1 MRKSA
6 AVMESSM
13 NTIGGQ
19 NLKPLVFDLDGTLI
33 YSDMLHESAIR
44 VLRDKPLKLLW
55 IPALL
60 LKGKVR
66 LKAYLAEQVIFD
78 PSTLPYN
85 QDLILWL
92 KNQKEAGR
100 KIILCTA
107 SHQLIANPIAEYLD
121 LFDHVIATNNF
132 LNVAGKNKAD
142 ALVALFGEGGFDYV
156 GNSSAD
162 IAVWEKSAQGITVNA
177 TQNTINSAQKVCSIV
192 YNFPKKSDGIKSIL
206 KMLRVHQW
214 LKNILLFAPLVAAH
228 QFNNW
233 QGWIS
238 LCLAYIAFSLCASS
252 VYITN
257 DLLDLDSDRK
267 HCKKSRRP
275 FASGAIP
282 IWVGVLSAPALL
294 VISLIVANSVNP
306 SFMGWLTTYFLIS
319 CAYSWGLKRLV
330 LIDCITLAIL
340 YTLRVIAGASAIQI
354 NLSFWLL
361 AFSIFLFLSLAFVK
375 RYAELESQEN
385 SFSKHGWNNK
395 IHGRGYY
402 ASDASIIL
410 TLGIASGYAA
420 VIVFALYLNSDAV
433 IKLYPSPEFIWG
445 EVPIL
450 LFWISWVWIKTH
462 RGDMHDDPLIFAIKD
477 KVSLLTGLAFVVVLL
492 LSIRSPLW

>member
-1 MRKSA
+1 MENSINSISA
-6 AVMESSM
+6 E
-13 NTIGGQ
+13 NP
-19 NLKPLVFDLDGTLI
+19 KPLVVDLDGTLI

-55 IPALL
+55 IPVLL
-60 LKGKVR
+60 LKGKAK
-66 LKAYLAEQVIFD
+66 LKAYLAEQTTFD

-92 KNQKEAGR
+92 KSQKEGGR

-107 SHQLIANPIAEYLD
+107 SHQSIANPIAEHLGI
-121 LFDHVIATNNF
+121 FDQVIATDGA
-132 LNVAGKNKAD
+132 LNIAGQNKAD
-142 ALVALFGEGGFDYV
+142 ALVAQFGEGGFDYA

-177 TQNTINSAQKVCSIV
+177 SQHTINSAQRVCSTAC
-192 YNFPKKSDGIKSIL
+192 NFPKKNDSVKSIL

-214 LKNILLFAPLVAAH
+214 LKNILLFAPLLAAH

-233 QGWIS
+233 EGWVS
-238 LCLAYIAFSLCASS
+238 LCLAFIAFSLCASS
-252 VYITN
+252 VYIAN
-257 DLLDLDSDRK
+257 DLLDLESDRK
-267 HCKKSRRP
+267 HSRKIRRP
-275 FASGAIP
+275 FASGDIP
-282 IWVGVLSAPALL
+282 IWVGVILSPVLL
-294 VISLIVANSVNP
+294 IISLIVANVVNP
-306 SFMGWLTTYFLIS
+306 NFLGWLTTYFVIT

-340 YTLRVIAGASAIQI
+340 YTLRIIAGASAIEN

-375 RYAELESQEN
+375 RYAELDSQEN
-385 SFSKHGWNNK
+385 SFSKHSEGNNK

-402 ASDASIIL
+402 ASDASIIQA
-410 TLGIASGYAA
+410 LGIASGYAA

-433 IKLYPSPEFIWG
+433 IKLYPSPEFVWG

-477 KVSLLTGLAFVVVLL
+477 KVSQLTALAFAAVLL
-492 LSIRSPLW
+492 LSTRGPLW

>member
-1 MRKSA
+1 
-6 AVMESSM
+6 MENSISS
-13 NTIGGQ
+13 IGAQ
-19 NLKPLVFDLDGTLI
+19 NSKPLVVDLDGTLI

-60 LKGKVR
+60 LKGKAR
-66 LKAYLAEQVIFD
+66 LKAYLAEQAIFD

-92 KNQKEAGR
+92 KSQKEAGR

-107 SHQLIANPIAEYLD
+107 SHQSIANPIAEHLGI
-121 LFDHVIATNNF
+121 FDQVIATDGA
-132 LNVAGKNKAD
+132 LNIAGQNKAD
-142 ALVALFGEGGFDYV
+142 TLVSQFGEGGFDYA

-162 IAVWEKSAQGITVNA
+162 IAVWEKSAQGIIVNA
-177 TQNTINSAQKVCSIV
+177 SQNTINSAQRVCSIA
-192 YNFPKKSDGIKSIL
+192 YNFPKKNDGVKSIL

-214 LKNILLFAPLVAAH
+214 LKNILLFTPLLAAH

-233 QGWIS
+233 PGWAS
-238 LCLAYIAFSLCASS
+238 LCLAFIAFSLCASS
-252 VYITN
+252 VYIAN
-257 DLLDLDSDRK
+257 DLLDLESDRK
-267 HCKKSRRP
+267 HSRKSRRP

-282 IWVGVLSAPALL
+282 IWVGVILSPALL
-294 VISLIVANSVNP
+294 IIGLIVANGVNP
-306 SFMGWLTTYFLIS
+306 SFMGWLTTYFVIT

-340 YTLRVIAGASAIQI
+340 YTLRIVAGASAIQN

-375 RYAELESQEN
+375 RYAELDSQEN
-385 SFSKHGWNNK
+385 SFTRHGEANNK

-402 ASDASIIL
+402 ASDASIIQA
-410 TLGIASGYAA
+410 LGIASGYAA

-433 IKLYPSPEFIWG
+433 IKLYPSPEFVWG

-477 KVSLLTGLAFVVVLL
+477 KVSQLTGLAFAAVLL
-492 LSIRSPLW
+492 LSTRGPLW

>member
-1 MRKSA
+1 
-6 AVMESSM
+6 MENSINS
-13 NTIGGQ
+13 IGAQ
-19 NLKPLVFDLDGTLI
+19 NPKPLVVDLDGTLI
-33 YSDMLHESAIR
+33 HSDMLHESAIR
-44 VLRDKPLKLLW
+44 VLRDQPLKLLL

-60 LKGKVR
+60 LKGKAK
-66 LKAYLAEQVIFD
+66 LKTYLAEQTAFD

-85 QDLILWL
+85 QELILWL
-92 KNQKEAGR
+92 RNQKESGR

-107 SHQLIANPIAEYLD
+107 SHRSIAIPIAEHLGI
-121 LFDHVIATNNF
+121 FDQVIATGSD
-132 LNVAGKNKAD
+132 LNIAGKNKAN
-142 ALVALFGEGGFDYV
+142 ALVDQFGKGGFDYV
-156 GNSSAD
+156 GDSRAD
-162 IAVWEKSAQGITVNA
+162 ITVWEKASEGITVNA
-177 TQNTINSAQKVCSIV
+177 SQNTIKGAQRVCNIAS
-192 YNFPKKSDGIKSIL
+192 NFPKKNYGPKAIL

-214 LKNILLFAPLVAAH
+214 LKNILLFAPLLAAH

-238 LCLAYIAFSLCASS
+238 LCLAFIAFSLCASS
-252 VYITN
+252 VYIAN
-257 DLLDLDSDRK
+257 DLLDLESDRR
-267 HCKKSRRP
+267 HPRKSRRP

-282 IWVGVLSAPALL
+282 IWVGVLLSPALL
-294 VISLIVANSVNP
+294 IVSLMIASNVNT
-306 SFMGWLTTYFLIS
+306 SFMGWLTTYFVIT

-340 YTLRVIAGASAIQI
+340 YTLRIVAGASAIQN

-375 RYAELESQEN
+375 RYAELEGMEN
-385 SFSKHGWNNK
+385 SLTESNGGNEK

-402 ASDASIIL
+402 AGDAPIIQ

-433 IKLYPSPEFIWG
+433 IKLYPSPEFVWG

-462 RGDMHDDPLIFAIKD
+462 RGDMYDDPLIFAIKD
-477 KVSLLTGLAFVVVLL
+477 KVSRLTGLAFAAVLL
-492 LSIRSPLW
+492 LSTRGPLWWQ

>member
-1 MRKSA
+1 
-6 AVMESSM
+6 MENSINS
-13 NTIGGQ
+13 IGAQ
-19 NLKPLVFDLDGTLI
+19 NPKPLVVDLDGTLI

-55 IPALL
+55 IPVLL
-60 LKGKVR
+60 LKGKAK
-66 LKAYLAEQVIFD
+66 LKAYLAEQTTFD

-85 QDLILWL
+85 QDLILWI
-92 KNQKEAGR
+92 KSQKEGGR

-107 SHQLIANPIAEYLD
+107 SHQSIANPIAEHLGI
-121 LFDHVIATNNF
+121 FDQVIATDSDSNI
-132 LNVAGKNKAD
+132 AGKNKANT
-142 ALVALFGEGGFDYV
+142 LVAQFGECGFDYA
-156 GNSSAD
+156 GNSQAD

-177 TQNTINSAQKVCSIV
+177 SQNTINSAQKVCSIAC
-192 YNFPKKSDGIKSIL
+192 NFPKKNDGVKSIL

-214 LKNILLFAPLVAAH
+214 LKNILLFAPLLAAH

-233 QGWIS
+233 EGWAS
-238 LCLAYIAFSLCASS
+238 LCLAFIAFSLCASS
-252 VYITN
+252 VYIAN
-257 DLLDLDSDRK
+257 DLLDLESDRK
-267 HCKKSRRP
+267 HSRKSSRP
-275 FASGAIP
+275 FASGDIP
-282 IWVGVLSAPALL
+282 IWVGVILSPVLL
-294 VISLIVANSVNP
+294 IISLTVANGVNP
-306 SFMGWLTTYFLIS
+306 SFMGWLITYFVIT

-340 YTLRVIAGASAIQI
+340 YTLRIIAGASAIQN

-375 RYAELESQEN
+375 RYAELKSQEN
-385 SFSKHGWNNK
+385 SFSKHGEENNK

-402 ASDASIIL
+402 ASDASIIQA
-410 TLGIASGYAA
+410 LGIASGYAA

-433 IKLYPSPEFIWG
+433 IKLYPSPEFVWG

-450 LFWISWVWIKTH
+450 LFWISWVWISTH

-477 KVSLLTGLAFVVVLL
+477 KVSQLTGLAFTAVLL
-492 LSIRSPLW
+492 LSTRGPLW